1 MKGLSCNSGLLCKYS
16 TEEAINILAE
26 HGYQAIDIS
35 LEIAPPF
42 LPMPP
47 PHMSPD
53 DDAGTRRR
61 VRQAAEQAGITIV
74 ALNAH
79 NNLIH
84 SVPETRR
91 ANVEFVKGALQL
103 ASDLEAQCVVA
114 GSGMKEF
121 YGWESL
127 YWEWMVDA
135 MRELVTD
142 ADRLGIA
149 LAVEAGG
156 LPGIL
161 VHNLS
166 RMQRLLEYDGLE
178 SLGVLFDPSHYYI
191 RGDDVPEAFKAL
203 HHRVPHV
210 HAKDAK
216 GYVEDYAF
224 PPLGKGDIDFAA
236 LVRAMVESNYTGYIS
251 VEYEAFAW
259 GYEMEP
265 TQVLSDGK
273 TLLDGIISTAVSQP
287 KQQSC

>member
-26 HGYQAIDIS
+26 HGYQAIDMS

-47 PHMSPD
+47 PHMSPK
-53 DDAGTRRR
+53 DDASTRRQ
-61 VRQAAEQAGITIV
+61 VRRAAEQAGITII

-84 SVPETRR
+84 SVSKTRQ
-91 ANVEFVKGALQL
+91 ANLEFVREALQL
-103 ASDLEAQCVVA
+103 ASDLEAKCVVA

-121 YGWESL
+121 YGWESQ

-135 MRELVTD
+135 LRELVAE
-142 ADRLGIA
+142 ADRLGIS

-191 RGDDVPEAFKAL
+191 RGDDVPQAFKAMSE
-203 HHRVPHV
+203 RVAHV

-224 PPLGKGDIDFAA
+224 PPLGMGDIDFDA
-236 LVRAMVESNYTGYIS
+236 LVRAMVESNYPGYIS

-265 TQVLSDGK
+265 TQVLSEGK
-273 TLLDGIISTAVSQP
+273 ALLDGIISAATRQP
-287 KQQSC
+287 

>member
-1 MKGLSCNSGLLCKYS
+1 MKGLSCNSGLLCKFS
-16 TEEAINILAE
+16 TEEAINILAA
-26 HGYQAIDIS
+26 HGYQGIDIS

-47 PHMSPD
+47 PHMSPE
-53 DDAGTRRR
+53 DDASTRRR
-61 VRQAAEQAGITIV
+61 VRRAAEQAGITIV

-84 SVPETRR
+84 SVPETRQ
-91 ANVEFVKGALQL
+91 ANLEFVREALQL
-103 ASDLEAQCVVA
+103 ASDLEVKCVVA

-121 YGWESL
+121 YGWESQ
-127 YWEWMVDA
+127 YWEWMVVA
-135 MRELVTD
+135 LRELVTE
-142 ADRLGIA
+142 ADRLGIS

-191 RGDDVPEAFKAL
+191 RGDAVPEAFKAL
-203 HHRVPHV
+203 SERVAHV

-224 PPLGKGDIDFAA
+224 PPLGMGEIDFEA
-236 LVRAMVESNYTGYIS
+236 LVRAMVESNYLGYVS

-259 GYEMEP
+259 GYDMEA
-265 TQVLSDGK
+265 TQVLSEGK
-273 TLLDGIISTAVSQP
+273 ALLDGIISAATR
-287 KQQSC
+287 

>member
-26 HGYQAIDIS
+26 HGYQAIDMS

-47 PHMSPD
+47 PHMSPK
-53 DDAGTRRR
+53 DDASTSRR
-61 VRQAAEQAGITIV
+61 VRRAAEQAGITII

-84 SVPETRR
+84 SVSKTRQ
-91 ANVEFVKGALQL
+91 ANLEFVREALQL
-103 ASDLEAQCVVA
+103 ASDLEAKCVVA

-121 YGWESL
+121 YGWESQ

-135 MRELVTD
+135 LRELVAE
-142 ADRLGIA
+142 ADRLGIS

-191 RGDDVPEAFKAL
+191 RGDDVPQAFKAMSE
-203 HHRVPHV
+203 RVAHV

-224 PPLGKGDIDFAA
+224 PPLGMGDIDFDA
-236 LVRAMVESNYTGYIS
+236 LVRAMVESNYPGYIS

-265 TQVLSDGK
+265 TQVLSEGK
-273 TLLDGIISTAVSQP
+273 ALLDGIISAATRQP
-287 KQQSC
+287 

>member
-26 HGYQAIDIS
+26 HGYQGIDIS

-53 DDAGTRRR
+53 DNASTRRR
-61 VRQAAEQAGITIV
+61 VRKAAEQAGITIV

-84 SVPETRR
+84 SVPETRQ
-91 ANVEFVKGALQL
+91 ANLEFVKGALQL
-103 ASDLEAQCVVA
+103 ASDLEVQCVVA

-127 YWEWMVDA
+127 YWEWIVDA
-135 MRELVTD
+135 LRELVSD
-142 ADRLGIA
+142 ADRLGIS

-166 RMQRLLEYDGLE
+166 RMQRLLEYEGLE

-203 HHRVPHV
+203 SRRVAHV

-224 PPLGKGDIDFAA
+224 PPLGMGEIDFEA
-236 LVRAMVESNYTGYIS
+236 LVSAMVACNYTGYIS

-265 TQVLSDGK
+265 TQVLSQGK
-273 TLLDGIISTAVSQP
+273 ILLDGIISAAARQP
-287 KQQSC
+287 IQQSR